1 MVVGCGRIKLRLFDV
16 RSLKAKRGI
25 VKTIVARIQN
35 RFKAAA
41 AETDLNDSHDWAVIG
56 FALVGND
63 AARVNSQVDKV
74 FNFVDGLGLAMIADT
89 SMEIIH
95 L

>member
-16 RSLKAKRGI
+16 HSLKAKRGI
-25 VKTIVARIQN
+25 VRSIVARIQN
-35 RFKAAA
+35 RFRAAA
-41 AETDLNDSHDWAVIG
+41 AETGLNDSHDWAEIG

-63 AARVNSQVDKV
+63 TAQINSQVDKI
-74 FNFVDGLGLAMIADT
+74 FNGVDAMGLAMIADT

>member
-16 RSLKAKRGI
+16 HSLKAKRGI
-25 VKTIVARIQN
+25 VRSIVARIQN
-35 RFKAAA
+35 RFRAAA
-41 AETDLNDSHDWAVIG
+41 AETGLNDSHDWAEIG

-63 AARVNSQVDKV
+63 TAQINSQVDKI
-74 FNFVDGLGLAMIADT
+74 FNEVDAMGLAMIADT
-89 SMEIIH
+89 NMEIIH

>member
-16 RSLKAKRGI
+16 HSLKAKRGI
-25 VKTIVARIQN
+25 VRSIVARIQN
-35 RFKAAA
+35 RFRAAA
-41 AETDLNDSHDWAVIG
+41 AETGMNDSHDWAEIG

-63 AARVNSQVDKV
+63 TAQINSQVDKI
-74 FNFVDGLGLAMIADT
+74 FNEVDAMGLAMIADT
-89 SMEIIH
+89 NMEIIH

>member
-16 RSLKAKRGI
+16 HSLKAKRGI
-25 VKTIVARIQN
+25 VRSIVARIQN
-35 RFKAAA
+35 RFRAAA
-41 AETDLNDSHDWAVIG
+41 AEIGMNDSHDWAEIG

-63 AARVNSQVDKV
+63 TAQINSQVDKI
-74 FNFVDGLGLAMIADT
+74 FNEVDAMGLAMIADT
-89 SMEIIH
+89 NMEIIH